1 MITDRKKKYCRMA
14 VLQYRVHTNTPAMQ
28 QQQHLKS
35 RCFFLWI
42 SIILCFPLSSFAGTK
57 IYEVQSGEVR
67 FSSEAP
73 KELISAT
80 SRKLQGVLDGEKMVF
95 AFKVTIAS
103 FIGFNSPLQ
112 RDHFNENYMETRN
125 FPDAVFK
132 GKIIE
137 AVDLSKEGSY
147 LVRAKGKLSVHGIEQ
162 ERIIKVQ
169 VVVKNEKCQVSAS
182 FPILLND
189 HNIKIP
195 RIVDD
200 KLSPEINVSVKAT
213 LQPQSR
219 L

>member
-1 MITDRKKKYCRMA
+1 M
-14 VLQYRVHTNTPAMQ
+14 
-28 QQQHLKS
+28 QQQHLKY
-35 RCFFLWI
+35 RCLLLLI
-42 SIILCFPLSSFAGTK
+42 MLTIGTPVLSFAGIR
-57 IYEVQSGEVR
+57 IYEVRNGEVR

-73 KELISAT
+73 KELISAS
-80 SRKLQGVLDGEKMVF
+80 SRKLQGILDAEKMIFV
-95 AFKVTIAS
+95 FKVAITS

-112 RDHFNENYMETRN
+112 RDHFNENYMESRN

-137 AVDLSKEGSY
+137 ALDLGKDGTY
-147 LVRAKGKLSVHGIEQ
+147 FVRAKGKLSVHGIEQ
-162 ERIIKVQ
+162 ERIIKIQ
-169 VVVKNEKCQVSAS
+169 MTVKNGRCQVAAT
-182 FPILLND
+182 FPILLSD

-219 L
+219 S